1 MTSIPEPNQPAQQQ
15 QQHYGARSPRN
26 NNNSSYGGQ
35 VRGMGGSAGGYQPR
49 GGGKSYSSS
58 HHHHQQ
64 HQQPQSP
71 AGMPTTAQA
80 GLGLVDPNNVEV
92 EVRHVAYVGN
102 LPIDLI
108 QGDIDI
114 IFKNLPLKSVKMVR
128 DKETDKF
135 RGYCYVEF
143 ETADALK
150 RALQLNGA
158 KVNDNFIKVSVA
170 VQHQNNHHHNQH
182 HGGGGGGNNHHSYHS
197 HHNQAPYQH
206 HNHQGGSGNHFNP
219 HKRYPNSASS
229 SSSTS
234 NQGAPYHQQQPSNNQ
249 QQQQNQQPQSPTNS
263 YAPTSSQ
270 SYANATTGYNKQGH
284 SPNGSTNNGK
294 YSNNGRPNSASNYNQ
309 NGGGYQQR
317 RPNNRTHNEPFNNGY
332 NKNASYNNNRPNS
345 KPYNSSNYP
354 SDNAQSDTPAKPN
367 LEGRKPLVLLPR
379 SKPVGTEETVPD
391 QSKNSSI
398 FGTGK
403 ARDINR
409 PDIKELEERLE
420 QLTTVNRQSSA
431 SGGTPPGVSISEDG
445 GPVETTRLR
454 TDSNTSSIK
463 SNKK

>member
-1 MTSIPEPNQPAQQQ
+1 MTSIPEPNQPAQQ

-26 NNNSSYGGQ
+26 NNNNNSYGGQ

-158 KVNDNFIKVSVA
+158 VCFLIKFFEIIN
-170 VQHQNNHHHNQH
+170 NNHHL
-182 HGGGGGGNNHHSYHS
+182 
-197 HHNQAPYQH
+197 
-206 HNHQGGSGNHFNP
+206 NP
-219 HKRYPNSASS
+219 
-229 SSSTS
+229 
-234 NQGAPYHQQQPSNNQ
+234 
-249 QQQQNQQPQSPTNS
+249 
-263 YAPTSSQ
+263 
-270 SYANATTGYNKQGH
+270 
-284 SPNGSTNNGK
+284 
-294 YSNNGRPNSASNYNQ
+294 
-309 NGGGYQQR
+309 
-317 RPNNRTHNEPFNNGY
+317 
-332 NKNASYNNNRPNS
+332 
-345 KPYNSSNYP
+345 
-354 SDNAQSDTPAKPN
+354 
-367 LEGRKPLVLLPR
+367 LLYCLFW
-379 SKPVGTEETVPD
+379 G
-391 QSKNSSI
+391 
-398 FGTGK
+398 F
-403 ARDINR
+403 
-409 PDIKELEERLE
+409 
-420 QLTTVNRQSSA
+420 
-431 SGGTPPGVSISEDG
+431 
-445 GPVETTRLR
+445 
-454 TDSNTSSIK
+454 
-463 SNKK
+463 